1 MTWNFVFPEY
11 LKAGWL
17 GCKYPSGDSNQESMK
32 FESSTSLLKKNVKN
46 KNVKNSFSQGFIWGV
61 HTK

>member
-11 LKAGWL
+11 LKVGWL

-32 FESSTSLLKKNVKN
+32 FESSTSLQKC
-46 KNVKNSFSQGFIWGV
+46 
-61 HTK
+61 